1 VSQEANN
8 FPPST
13 PQTRAVSSREQVQ
26 GQKRPKRTPKD
37 PLFKELV
44 SLYFSAQS
52 LSEFS
57 INPGLQVGQTQLE
70 IDVAVR
76 AAETLSLTQIG
87 ERLKDTPFPFFAYLN
102 LLEFKS
108 VNDKLDLADFYRTA
122 ARALFAAATYYESLT
137 KQQGKAKKAGRP
149 AKKQPQPARVVSC
162 LVCATYPQSVQDQLH
177 TPFQPLAGQPEGFY
191 FRPYS
196 ETLFLPGYL
205 IVCSE
210 LPLQEKYYSLLVFAA
225 GNKLRDFIEMVIDQ
239 ELEVYVK
246 YVAKLHANE
255 VAEAF
260 ERRKRGGI
268 LTTGEERLAR
278 TLIDILGED
287 KVVEIV
293 GTRRLATA
301 LAGWDLEQRLSLLQT
316 LMPGLSEQE
325 LRTLLE
331 RSALRAQKEE
341 EKPEK

>member
-1 VSQEANN
+1 MKEEARQS
-8 FPPST
+8 PPSAPT
-13 PQTRAVSSREQVQ
+13 TSGDSSQ
-26 GQKRPKRTPKD
+26 GQAQKGKSTPPD

-44 SLYFSAQS
+44 SLCFMGQS
-52 LSEFS
+52 LTQFS

-76 AAETLSLTQIG
+76 AAETLSLSQIE

-122 ARALFAAATYYESLT
+122 ARAMLAAATYYESPT
-137 KQQGKAKKAGRP
+137 KQAGKRPGRP
-149 AKKQPQPARVVSC
+149 AKKQPQPARVVSY
-162 LVCATYPQSVQDQLH
+162 LICATYPQSVQDQLH
-177 TPFQPLAGQPEGFY
+177 IPFQQLAGLPKGYY

-196 ETLFLPGYL
+196 KELFLPGYL

-210 LPLQEKYYSLLVFAA
+210 LPLEEKYYPLLVFAA
-225 GNKLRDFIEMVIDQ
+225 GSKLRKYIELVIDR

-246 YVAKLHANE
+246 YVVKLHARQ

-260 ERRKRGGI
+260 ERRKRGGT

-287 KVVEIV
+287 KVVEIL
-293 GTRRLATA
+293 GTKQAAQALGLKRLVEMLHA
-301 LAGWDLEQRLSLLQT
+301 LEPSLSAEELERLLNETELEQ
-316 LMPGLSEQE
+316 
-325 LRTLLE
+325 
-331 RSALRAQKEE
+331 
-341 EKPEK
+341 KPSGDTPTKGDQP